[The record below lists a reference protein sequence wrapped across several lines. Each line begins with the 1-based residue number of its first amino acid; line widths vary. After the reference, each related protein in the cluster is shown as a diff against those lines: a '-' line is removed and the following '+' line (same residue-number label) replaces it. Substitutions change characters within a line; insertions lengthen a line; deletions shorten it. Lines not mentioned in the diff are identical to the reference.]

1 MSTYDVGIIGGGPG
15 GYVAA
20 IKAAQLGG
28 TVCLIEKG
36 EWGGTCLNRGCIP
49 TKTLFSVATLAT
61 QIQDAA
67 AFGIQTRDTAID
79 YTQVLAHKSSV
90 VQRLTGGIA
99 QLLKGNGVHTIN
111 GTASLVN
118 KNRIAVGKEARL
130 QTAPTESL
138 VNKNRIAVLKS
149 DGTTE
154 HVDAKN
160 VIIAT
165 GSEPAEPSMFDVDET
180 QVLTTTG
187 ILNLP
192 ELPESLIIVGGGVSG
207 CEFASIFNAL
217 GCRVTV
223 LELLPTILATED
235 VQIIRHIQLFMKRK
249 GIQIR
254 TSAKLTQVKKTET
267 HVTAVLASGEELT
280 AEKMLISIGRR
291 FNTEGIGLEQVG
303 VRTDAGKIRVDS
315 RMQTNMPGIYAVGD
329 VASRYLLAHVASA
342 EGKVAA
348 QNCLGETATM
358 NYQVI
363 PWCVFTLP
371 EIGHVGMTEKEA
383 TDEGYEVKVGRFPY
397 AANGI
402 ALGMRE
408 TDGFVKTIADAE
420 SGDVLGV
427 HIVGAHASTLIH
439 EAAVAIRTGAA
450 AQDIAH
456 TVHAHPTLSE
466 MVMESAEAAF
476 GKAIHSLS

>member
-20 IKAAQLGG
+20 IKAAQLGAA
-28 TVCLIEKG
+28 VCLIEKG
-36 EWGGTCLNRGCIP
+36 DWGGTCLHRGCIP
-49 TKTLFSVATLAT
+49 TKTLFSVATLAS

-67 AFGIQTRDTAID
+67 ECGIQTRDTAID
-79 YTQVLAHKSSV
+79 YTQVLAHQTAV
-90 VQRLTGGIA
+90 VQKLTGGIA
-99 QLLKGNGVHTIN
+99 QLLKGNGVHTRN
-111 GTASLVN
+111 GTASL
-118 KNRIAVGKEARL
+118 
-130 QTAPTESL
+130 TD
-138 VNKNRIAVLKS
+138 KNRIAVLKP

-154 HVDAKN
+154 QVHAKN

-165 GSEPAEPSMFDVDET
+165 GSEPAEPPIFEIDET

-187 ILNLP
+187 ILNLS

-235 VQIIRHIQLFMKRK
+235 VQVIRHIQLLMKRK
-249 GIQIR
+249 GIHIH
-254 TSAKLTQVKKTET
+254 TSAEVTRVQKSET
-267 HVTAVLASGEELT
+267 HVTAILASGEQLT

-291 FNTEGIGLEQVG
+291 FNTEGIGLEKCG
-303 VRTDAGKIRVDS
+303 VRTDNGKIRVNS
-315 RMQTNMPGIYAVGD
+315 RMQTNIPSIYAVGD

-348 QNCLGETATM
+348 QNCLIETASMAPAMAPAMAPTM
-358 NYQVI
+358 DYQVI

-383 TDEGYEVKVGRFPY
+383 TDEGYEVNVGRFPY

-408 TDGFVKTIADAE
+408 TDGFVKTVADAE
-420 SGDVLGV
+420 SGDILGV
-427 HIVGAHASTLIH
+427 HIVGAHAATLIH
-439 EAAVAIRTGAA
+439 EAAVAIRARATAM
-450 AQDIAH
+450 DIAH

-466 MVMESAEAAF
+466 MMMESAEAAY

>member
-20 IKAAQLGG
+20 IKAAQMGAQ
-28 TVCLIEKG
+28 VCLIEKG
-36 EWGGTCLNRGCIP
+36 AWGGTCLHRGCIP

-61 QIQDAA
+61 HMQDAA
-67 AFGIQTRDTAID
+67 ELGIQTRDTAID
-79 YTQVLAHKSSV
+79 YTQVLAHKESV

-99 QLLKGNGVHTIN
+99 QLLKGNGVHTLN
-111 GTASLVN
+111 GTAAL
-118 KNRIAVGKEARL
+118 
-130 QTAPTESL
+130 TD
-138 VNKNRIAVLKS
+138 KNRIAVLKP

-154 HVDAKN
+154 QVHAKN

-165 GSEPAEPSMFDVDET
+165 GSEPAEPPLFEIDET

-187 ILNLP
+187 ILNLT
-192 ELPESLIIVGGGVSG
+192 ELPESLIIVGGGISG

-217 GCRVTV
+217 GCSVTV
-223 LELLPTILATED
+223 LELLPTLLATED
-235 VQIIRHIQLFMKRK
+235 VQVIRHIQRFMKQK
-249 GIQIR
+249 GIHSH
-254 TSAKLTQVKKTET
+254 TGAKVTHVKKSET
-267 HVTAVLASGEELT
+267 HVTATLESGEELT
-280 AEKMLISIGRR
+280 AEKMLISTGRR
-291 FNTEGIGLEQVG
+291 FNTEGIGLEKVG
-303 VRTDAGKIRVDS
+303 VRTDKGKIRVNS
-315 RMQTNMPGIYAVGD
+315 RMQTNIPGIYAIGD

-348 QNCLGETATM
+348 QNCLVATATM
-358 NYQVI
+358 PPTMAPTMAPTMDYQVI
-363 PWCVFTLP
+363 PWCIFTLP

-408 TDGFVKTIADAE
+408 TDGFVKTVADAE
-420 SGDVLGV
+420 SGDILGV

-439 EAAVAIRTGAA
+439 EAAVAIRAGAA
-450 AQDIAH
+450 AMDIAH

-466 MVMESAEAAF
+466 MVMESAEAAY

>member
-1 MSTYDVGIIGGGPG
+1 M
-15 GYVAA
+15 
-20 IKAAQLGG
+20 
-28 TVCLIEKG
+28 
-36 EWGGTCLNRGCIP
+36 
-49 TKTLFSVATLAT
+49 
-61 QIQDAA
+61 
-67 AFGIQTRDTAID
+67 
-79 YTQVLAHKSSV
+79 
-90 VQRLTGGIA
+90 
-99 QLLKGNGVHTIN
+99 
-111 GTASLVN
+111 
-118 KNRIAVGKEARL
+118 
-130 QTAPTESL
+130 
-138 VNKNRIAVLKS
+138 LKS

-165 GSEPAEPSMFDVDET
+165 GSEPAEPPMFDIDET

-187 ILNLP
+187 ILNLT

-254 TSAKLTQVKKTET
+254 TGAKLTQVKKTDT

-315 RMQTNMPGIYAVGD
+315 RMQTNVPGIYAVGD

-342 EGKVAA
+342 EGKGGGAKLPRRNRDNGLPSYPLVRFHPPRNRA
-348 QNCLGETATM
+348 CRHDRKRGDRRRGMKSKWDDFPTPLTA
-358 NYQVI
+358 
-363 PWCVFTLP
+363 L
-371 EIGHVGMTEKEA
+371 H
-383 TDEGYEVKVGRFPY
+383 
-397 AANGI
+397 
-402 ALGMRE
+402 
-408 TDGFVKTIADAE
+408 
-420 SGDVLGV
+420 
-427 HIVGAHASTLIH
+427 
-439 EAAVAIRTGAA
+439 
-450 AQDIAH
+450 
-456 TVHAHPTLSE
+456 
-466 MVMESAEAAF
+466 
-476 GKAIHSLS
+476 